1 MPGRRCFESPK
12 PGLLAVTL
20 PDQVA
25 KYNSSLGDMRGWA
38 FDKAWMDEYVA
49 WSRHTAQEVY
59 DMVWFCLREA
69 EITAGRDLHDPE
81 PAAPREE
88 AVRARSCPGEAGAE
102 GGDPPRMV
110 LTRGHMRENTANL
123 SPAARAELE
132 EDYAGSRLGRQ
143 ELSGELLEDVEGAL
157 WKGWMLE
164 EEDQDFPRWA
174 HLAWELTEYEEGGS
188 EGQGPEGDVRAG
200 ADR

>member
-1 MPGRRCFESPK
+1 
-12 PGLLAVTL
+12 
-20 PDQVA
+20 
-25 KYNSSLGDMRGWA
+25 MRGWA

-69 EITAGRDLHDPE
+69 EIPQIVISTTPKPLPHVKKLYERGRAQE
-81 PAAPREE
+81 K
-88 AVRARSCPGEAGAE
+88 RARE

-132 EDYAGSRLGRQ
+132 EDYAGSRLGR
-143 ELSGELLEDVEGAL
+143 
-157 WKGWMLE
+157 
-164 EEDQDFPRWA
+164 
-174 HLAWELTEYEEGGS
+174 
-188 EGQGPEGDVRAG
+188 
-200 ADR
+200 